1 MSIRNYTKTARK
13 VKGFTT
19 KLNRLLSLKIIDT
32 LVYTV
37 GIPAKF
43 TPMEHQ
49 EDAAKT
55 AENESHSQQ
64 KPRSSRAL
72 SPFKLF
78 SSQFIIENDNNDS
91 VKSKL
96 KLNSTDLQNELTV
109 DPSDTT
115 LLTPEFF
122 EMDLQNLPFDITSD
136 EAAKLNSQYQTD
148 NIKLTKKTPTKIKT
162 TQKSSPRTSAR
173 RSGQMSNSSSTSTN
187 ASQITNKQQSDSN
200 QPSMNLNLTSQNHG
214 DTNVQK
220 LNTDFQKNLQL
231 YTNGETNLPNTVLI
245 QQQPFLQKDEG
256 NSSPVVSQQQPKT
269 RPLARARTR
278 NTKKTNQN
286 SVLQEEQQLP
296 QNYIGGN
303 NLITSPTTLQQP
315 LYQQIRPIT
324 QPTKLSVQQQKPTI
338 IQLANKNISQTKKS
352 NFSTQN
358 ISTGSVPIQMT
369 VGQKKPTI
377 QTQSP
382 RNDYRRLSPSSVDS
396 LLCTNPVT
404 VSGDQPVLSEVT
416 KSQLSGNPKSKS
428 LTESKKKKNN
438 KK

>member
-1 MSIRNYTKTARK
+1 MSIRNYMKTARK

-49 EDAAKT
+49 EDVAKT
-55 AENESHSQQ
+55 AENESHGQQ

-78 SSQFIIENDNNDS
+78 SSQFIIENDS

-96 KLNSTDLQNELTV
+96 DLKSKDLQKELTI

-148 NIKLTKKTPTKIKT
+148 NIKLTKNLPTKMKT
-162 TQKSSPRTSAR
+162 NLKSSPRTSAR
-173 RSGQMSNSSSTSTN
+173 RSGQMSNFSSTSTN
-187 ASQITNKQQSDSN
+187 APQITNKQQSDIN
-200 QPSMNLNLTSQNHG
+200 QPNLLPQNHG
-214 DTNVQK
+214 VTNVQK
-220 LNTDFQKNLQL
+220 INTDIQKTLQL
-231 YTNGETNLPNTVLI
+231 HTNGETNLPNTVLI
-245 QQQPFLQKDEG
+245 KQQPLLQKDEG
-256 NSSPVVSQQQPKT
+256 NSSTGIGQQQPKT

-278 NTKKTNQN
+278 NTKKSNQK

-296 QNYIGGN
+296 QNYVGGN
-303 NLITSPTTLQQP
+303 FISSPTTLQQP
-315 LYQQIRPIT
+315 LYQQIGPNT
-324 QPTKLSVQQQKPTI
+324 QPTKLSVQQQNPTHI
-338 IQLANKNISQTKKS
+338 RLANRNISQTKKS
-352 NFSTQN
+352 SFSTQN
-358 ISTGSVPIQMT
+358 ISTASMPIRLT
-369 VGQKKPTI
+369 VGQKILTVE
-377 QTQSP
+377 TQSP
-382 RNDYRRLSPSSVDS
+382 RNDYRRLSPTSVDS
-396 LLCTNPVT
+396 LLCTNPGI
-404 VSGDQPVLSEVT
+404 VSSDQPVFSEVT
-416 KSQLSGNPKSKS
+416 KSESSDNTKSKS
-428 LTESKKKKNN
+428 QTDSKKKKNN